1 MAVARPAAVGAVAF
15 TGLALVER
23 WGTTSLD
30 AVAGAQ
36 SVLGP
41 GGLVGPPN
49 AAASAWFAA
58 AALVLASPWV
68 DGDDGSVSGE
78 HPRLVAPS
86 ALALA
91 LATGP
96 AAAVMVAGP
105 HFATDLPVRLA
116 ATLLGVVLATGVASF
131 RWPQVTTAVALAAGV
146 IAAAL
151 AAMAATA
158 RVGL

>member
-15 TGLALVER
+15 AGLALVER

-68 DGDDGSVSGE
+68 DGDDGPAE
-78 HPRLVAPS
+78 RRVAPS

-116 ATLLGVVLATGVASF
+116 ATLVGVVLAAGVASF
-131 RWPQVTTAVALAAGV
+131 RWPQVTTAVALASGV